1 MPGTR
6 SGSAGKE
13 EAAAKH
19 AALLAELAELQ
30 ERLYAES
37 KRSILLVL
45 QGLDASG
52 KDGTIKHVFTGLN
65 PQGCRVSSFKAPTP
79 VELAHDFLWRV
90 HAQCPERGM
99 IGIFNRSHYEDIVTV
114 RVLGLVPPAVW
125 KARAQRVNEFEE
137 LLAGDGTTVLKCF
150 LHVSQEEQAARLAE
164 RVSDP
169 TKEWKSNPKDLE
181 TNKRFDDFTAAYED
195 ALAATSTK
203 SAPWY
208 VIPADRNWVRNFAV
222 TTVLIHALR
231 KLDPQFPVL
240 SRLAGFHASGIDWGG
255 VTKVLAV
262 RAPSHDQG
270 EFVLSSLHDA
280 VEKKRIELDD
290 IALVSH
296 DADGKL
302 ELHKTSGRF
311 HRHRIDDAVLRHVGD
326 QIEFPDAMVLAQGD
340 DDTIDRVGQRVR
352 AITGGDMKTYEV
364 AGDELLELRE
374 VTGTD
379 GSIALA
385 DDEGLLREASDSLA
399 MPTGIMVKMPLS

>member
-1 MPGTR
+1 M
-6 SGSAGKE
+6 
-13 EAAAKH
+13 
-19 AALLAELAELQ
+19 
-30 ERLYAES
+30 
-37 KRSILLVL
+37 
-45 QGLDASG
+45 
-52 KDGTIKHVFTGLN
+52 
-65 PQGCRVSSFKAPTP
+65 
-79 VELAHDFLWRV
+79 
-90 HAQCPERGM
+90 
-99 IGIFNRSHYEDIVTV
+99 
-114 RVLGLVPPAVW
+114 
-125 KARAQRVNEFEE
+125 
-137 LLAGDGTTVLKCF
+137 
-150 LHVSQEEQAARLAE
+150 
-164 RVSDP
+164 
-169 TKEWKSNPKDLE
+169 
-181 TNKRFDDFTAAYED
+181 
-195 ALAATSTK
+195 
-203 SAPWY
+203 
-208 VIPADRNWVRNFAV
+208 
-222 TTVLIHALR
+222 
-231 KLDPQFPVL
+231 
-240 SRLAGFHASGIDWGG
+240 
-255 VTKVLAV
+255 TKVLAV
-262 RAPSHDQG
+262 RAPTHDQG

-326 QIEFPDAMVLAQGD
+326 QIEPPDAMVLAQGD